1 MIVIIDSGV
10 LGILANPNKSKEVSN
25 AQEWLYS
32 LLLKGI
38 YVCSS
43 EICDFEVRRSL
54 ILESHKKPNLNSIQ
68 NLDKLREIIDFLPI
82 TSELLRTASNFW
94 ASARIQGIPTADN
107 KSLDIDIII
116 CSHWQELQKEF
127 PGRYIVIATTN
138 VKHLSRF
145 AEAQTWRNIRL

>member
-1 MIVIIDSGV
+1 MIVFIDSGV
-10 LGILANPNKSKEVSN
+10 LGILANPNKMNEVSDC
-25 AQEWLYS
+25 QEWLYK
-32 LLLKGI
+32 LLSQGV

-54 ILESHKKPNLNSIQ
+54 ILESQKKPNLNSIQ
-68 NLDKLREIIDFLPI
+68 NLDQLREIVTFLPV
-82 TSELLRTASNFW
+82 TSKLLRTASTSW
-94 ASARIQGIPTADN
+94 ASARSQGIPKADN

-138 VKHLSRF
+138 VKHLNRF
-145 AEAQTWRNIRL
+145 TEAETWRNIKL